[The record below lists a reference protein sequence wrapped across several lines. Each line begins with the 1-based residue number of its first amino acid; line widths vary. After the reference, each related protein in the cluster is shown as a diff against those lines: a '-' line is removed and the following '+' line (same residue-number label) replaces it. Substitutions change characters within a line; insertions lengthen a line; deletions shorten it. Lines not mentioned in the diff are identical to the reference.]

1 MSIRRFPA
9 EWAAQSGVMLTWPHA
24 DSDWAAQLDEVEPV
38 FAEIASQIARREI
51 VLIVVTGTSHRQHV
65 EQQLVRH
72 SCLLTQVRFAI
83 APSNDTWARDHG
95 PITVLA
101 NGQPRLLDFTFNGW
115 GNKHPADRDNAINRE
130 LQRQDSFGE
139 IPLESLDLVLE
150 GGSIDTDGEGSL
162 LTTRNCLLNP
172 TRNPELNQTQIE
184 ARLGTLLGVDRIL
197 WLSHGYL
204 AGDDTDSHIDMLARF
219 CPDDTIAYVQ
229 CDDPDD
235 EHYTELQAMRDE
247 LEQLRSHADKPYR
260 LVPLPW
266 PEPIFN
272 AQGERLPASYANF
285 LVINDAVLVPQYD
298 DEKDSQARLQ
308 LQHCF
313 PNREVIGINC
323 RPLIEQ
329 YGSLHCLTMQFP
341 AGVLRD

>member
-1 MSIRRFPA
+1 MSTRRFPA
-9 EWAAQSGVMLTWPHA
+9 EWEAQSGVMLTWPHA
-24 DSDWAAQLDEVEPV
+24 DSDWGPRLDEVEPV
-38 FAEIASQIARREI
+38 FAEIASQIARRET

-95 PITVLA
+95 PISVLA
-101 NGQPRLLDFTFNGW
+101 KGQPRLLDFTFNGW

-130 LQRQDSFGE
+130 LQRQDSFDE
-139 IPLESLDLVLE
+139 TPLESLEVVLE

-172 TRNPELNQTQIE
+172 NRNPQLNQTQIE
-184 ARLGTLLGVDRIL
+184 AQLHTLLGVDRIL

-235 EHYTELQAMRDE
+235 EHYTELQAMQDE
-247 LEQLRSHADKPYR
+247 LEQLRTRDGRPYR
-260 LVPLPW
+260 LIPLPW
-266 PEPIFN
+266 PAPVIN
-272 AQGERLPASYANF
+272 SSGERLPASYANF
-285 LVINDAVLVPQYD
+285 LVINNAVLVPQYGD
-298 DEKDSQARLQ
+298 AKDGEAVSCLQQAFP
-308 LQHCF
+308 QH
-313 PNREVIGINC
+313 EMVGIDC
-323 RPLIEQ
+323 RALIEQ
-329 YGSLHCLTMQFP
+329 FGSLHCLTMQFP
-341 AGVLRD
+341 KGVL

>member
-1 MSIRRFPA
+1 
-9 EWAAQSGVMLTWPHA
+9 MLTWPHA

-341 AGVLRD
+341 AGVLQD

>member
-1 MSIRRFPA
+1 MSARRFPA
-9 EWAAQSGVMLTWPHA
+9 EWATQSGVMLTWPHA
-24 DSDWAAQLDEVEPV
+24 DSDWAARLDEVEPV
-38 FAEIASQIARREI
+38 FAEIASQIARKES

-115 GNKHPADRDNAINRE
+115 GNKHPADQDNAINRE
-130 LQRQDSFGE
+130 LQRQGSFGE
-139 IPLESLDLVLE
+139 IPLESLEVVLE

-162 LTTRNCLLNP
+162 LTTRHCLLNP
-172 TRNPELNQTQIE
+172 SRNPGLNQTQLE
-184 ARLGTLLGVDRIL
+184 DQLRTLLGVDRIL
-197 WLSHGYL
+197 WLNHGYL

-219 CPDDTIAYVQ
+219 CPDDTIAHVQ

-235 EHYTELQAMRDE
+235 EHYSELQAMQSE
-247 LEQLRSHADKPYR
+247 LAQLRTRKGRPFR
-260 LVPLPW
+260 LLPLPW
-266 PEPIFN
+266 PAPIFN
-272 AQGERLPASYANF
+272 ARGKRLPASYANF
-285 LVINDAVLVPQYD
+285 LVVNDAVLVPQYGD
-298 DEKDSQARLQ
+298 TKDQPACAQ
-308 LQHCF
+308 LQTAF
-313 PNREVIGINC
+313 PDRAIVGINC

-341 AGVLRD
+341 AGVLQD

>member
-1 MSIRRFPA
+1 MSTRRFPA
-9 EWAAQSGVMLTWPHA
+9 EWATQSGVMLTWPHVE
-24 DSDWAAQLDEVEPV
+24 SDWGPHLDEVEPV
-38 FAEIASQIARREI
+38 FAEIASQIARRES

-95 PITVLA
+95 PITVLV

-130 LQRQDSFGE
+130 LQRQGPFGE
-139 IPLESLDLVLE
+139 IPLESLDFVLE

-172 TRNPELNQTQIE
+172 GRNPELNQTQIE
-184 ARLGTLLGVDRIL
+184 ARLSTLLGVDRIF

-219 CPDDTIAYVQ
+219 CPDDTIAYMQ

-235 EHYTELQAMRDE
+235 EHYTELQAMQEE
-247 LEQLRSHADKPYR
+247 LQHLHTSDGQAYR
-260 LVPLPW
+260 LLPLPW
-266 PEPIFN
+266 PAPIFN
-272 AQGERLPASYANF
+272 PAGERLPASYANF
-285 LVINDAVLVPQYD
+285 LVINGAVLVPQYG
-298 DEKDSQARLQ
+298 DSNDQQALSHLQ
-308 LQHCF
+308 TAF
-313 PNREVIGINC
+313 PDREIIGIDC

-329 YGSLHCLTMQFP
+329 FGSLHCLTMQFP
-341 AGVLRD
+341 EGVL

>member
-341 AGVLRD
+341 AGVLQD